1 MQNTRS
7 WNRTWLVCLCL
18 GVVACGGGGSEEETT
33 ATETTDE
40 TGGETTQAEPET
52 AVAEAEIVAPALVE
66 PDAAEAPFVGH
77 WRNRDVT
84 TVIMTLNGAGRVR
97 MDLGGSYCYGSYQVT
112 DGAMTMTYDENQS
125 GCSDFSV
132 EGRVSDDGASLRF
145 SVYTTYDRV
154 DAVNE
159 AY

>member
-1 MQNTRS
+1 MKN

-33 ATETTDE
+33 ATETADE
-40 TGGETTQAEPET
+40 TGGETTVAEAE
-52 AVAEAEIVAPALVE
+52 AEAEIVAPALVE

-97 MDLGGSYCYGSYQVT
+97 MDLGGSYCYGSYTIT
-112 DGAMTMTYDENQS
+112 DGAMTMTYDPNQS
-125 GCSDFSV
+125 GCSDFGV
-132 EGRVSDDGASLRF
+132 EGLITEEGAALRF
-145 SVYTTYDRV
+145 GPYTTYDRV
-154 DAVNE
+154 DATNE